1 MKKIREMSKNEKIK
15 YLFELLPQYYDE
27 DSKDA
32 LYFERLRKVYFYK
45 TQKGKPI
52 QMQLKEINF
61 DITEYEELDQFLFIL
76 SYIVLTHAER
86 KIIKNQNSKAEKLPN
101 KNVVYYIK
109 KVDID
114 SDINNLVAFFWIN
127 SDTYILLKR
136 DIVEDAKKNGIKI
149 EENRLIEEI
158 NLHLNFQHRKYES
171 DNKLNVYKNEIEL
184 NKNDSGERLKEMLSE
199 AGNVYERAYF
209 TFWSEDEKWLHNCIY
224 NLYKINSLYR
234 FLMNI
239 KKLLEIDFF
248 ELMKN
253 QKERDIEDSFLTYV
267 LCMRFLIET
276 YNIFIFKSLTSEEGD
291 ISVGQ
296 DLYETYKLA
305 LGHLKVFGKKII
317 MSRFQNDI
325 FLHFGAHIY
334 SIFYKNYFEY
344 IYKVSEDSLEK
355 FIKEEKDI
363 ISKDEKDGII
373 FTEQYID
380 EVKTKELLDYIL
392 PNKEKRKQND
402 RNEIKKRLK
411 YILKLMEKLSEFNP
425 VFYESKYGKNIKL
438 MYLIVYG
445 NYTSEFRIKRTTPK
459 KLYDGKYK
467 ELKRS
472 ECIMLTEKY
481 MYGRYAWE
489 GKVEK
494 YRVHLKRRNQ
504 LVREC
509 GINLDS
515 IVKMKD
521 RMIVIL

>member
-1 MKKIREMSKNEKIK
+1 MIT
-15 YLFELLPQYYDE
+15 YLQ
-27 DSKDA
+27 
-32 LYFERLRKVYFYK
+32 
-45 TQKGKPI
+45 
-52 QMQLKEINF
+52 
-61 DITEYEELDQFLFIL
+61 
-76 SYIVLTHAER
+76 
-86 KIIKNQNSKAEKLPN
+86 
-101 KNVVYYIK
+101 
-109 KVDID
+109 
-114 SDINNLVAFFWIN
+114 
-127 SDTYILLKR
+127 
-136 DIVEDAKKNGIKI
+136 
-149 EENRLIEEI
+149 
-158 NLHLNFQHRKYES
+158 
-171 DNKLNVYKNEIEL
+171 
-184 NKNDSGERLKEMLSE
+184 
-199 AGNVYERAYF
+199 
-209 TFWSEDEKWLHNCIY
+209 
-224 NLYKINSLYR
+224 
-234 FLMNI
+234 
-239 KKLLEIDFF
+239 
-248 ELMKN
+248 
-253 QKERDIEDSFLTYV
+253 
-267 LCMRFLIET
+267 T

-521 RMIVIL
+521 D